1 MLASILLLTLSFL
14 VDMNLKA
21 ALLAIAA
28 SFVSAAAPVAAGT
41 RPNTGTF
48 NDHVRLY
55 DTIHAY
61 GVRVVINDYDECS
74 KGIDGSYW
82 SRERVLHVCQDNA
95 RPGEREIDWT
105 ANDLDT
111 LRHEAHHMIQDCALG
126 SLGDRQLI
134 PLFGSEDNV
143 MEFVRATL
151 GEERARAYMNNPA
164 YQGRPHVHLKEMEAF
179 AAAYAIPAHQIAD
192 KMVQVCS

>member
-1 MLASILLLTLSFL
+1 
-14 VDMNLKA
+14 MNIKA
-21 ALLAIAA
+21 AVLSIAA
-28 SFVSAAAPVAAGT
+28 AFVSAAAPVAAGT
-41 RPNTGTF
+41 RPGNSF
-48 NDHVRLY
+48 DDHIRLY
-55 DTIHAY
+55 NTIHSF
-61 GVRVVINDYDECS
+61 GVRVVINDYSECN

-126 SLGDRQLI
+126 SLGDRALA
-134 PLFGSEDNV
+134 PLFGSEPRV

-151 GEERARAYMNNPA
+151 GEERARNIMNNDA
-164 YQGRPHVHLKEMEAF
+164 YRGRPHVHLKEMEAF
-179 AAAYAIPAHQIAD
+179 AAAYAIPASQITD
-192 KMVQVCS
+192 KMVEVCR

>member
-1 MLASILLLTLSFL
+1 
-14 VDMNLKA
+14 
-21 ALLAIAA
+21 
-28 SFVSAAAPVAAGT
+28 
-41 RPNTGTF
+41 
-48 NDHVRLY
+48 
-55 DTIHAY
+55 
-61 GVRVVINDYDECS
+61 
-74 KGIDGSYW
+74 
-82 SRERVLHVCQDNA
+82 
-95 RPGEREIDWT
+95 
-105 ANDLDT
+105 
-111 LRHEAHHMIQDCALG
+111 MIQDCALG

>member
-1 MLASILLLTLSFL
+1 MVA
-14 VDMNLKA
+14 
-21 ALLAIAA
+21 
-28 SFVSAAAPVAAGT
+28 AAAPVAAGT
-41 RPNTGTF
+41 RPDNSF
-48 NDHVRLY
+48 DDHIRLY
-55 DTIHAY
+55 NTIHSY
-61 GVRVVINDYDECS
+61 GVTVKINDYSECN

-126 SLGDRQLI
+126 SLGDRALA
-134 PLFGSEDNV
+134 PLFGSEPQV

-151 GEERARAYMNNPA
+151 GEERARNIMNNDA
-164 YQGRPHVHLKEMEAF
+164 YRGRPHVHLKEMEAF
-179 AAAYAIPAHQIAD
+179 AAAYAIPASQITD
-192 KMVQVCS
+192 KMVEVCR